1 MYYIS
6 SNVLLDLYLN
16 KWNGRKFT
24 FFDAANNYIGRRN
37 YIHNIYSTPIY
48 STFIILPKAS
58 RVWQVLICCCWLA
71 LDAGYRGDVL
81 TTMVMRR
88 RLLYSRNW
96 FEVPKEASNH
106 IVVLRFEKYKRN
118 INFLW
123 LLFLL
128 EKCSSASSLFVE

>member
-1 MYYIS
+1 M
-6 SNVLLDLYLN
+6 LYL
-16 KWNGRKFT
+16 
-24 FFDAANNYIGRRN
+24 I
-37 YIHNIYSTPIY
+37 STSISEMDENLLSLMQQQLYWEEELYTQHLFYPIY

-71 LDAGYRGDVL
+71 LDAGYRGEVL

-106 IVVLRFEKYKRN
+106 IVVLGFEKYKRN

-128 EKCSSASSLFVE
+128 EKCNSASSLFVE